1 MAYDDYED
9 DYDADGYP
17 LERAPRRRRRIRP
30 LRLLLVLAGLGVF
43 VGAIWYAY
51 HRGERVGADQVPLV
65 QAGQSPDKI
74 RPGNPGG
81 IAVPHQD
88 KLVYDR
94 MLPTAGNEQP
104 QVEKLL
110 PEPENP
116 MARPATPAQA
126 PTGQTTPTV
135 TPPAAAQPA
144 EVAQAQPGAQPAA
157 APQESQPA
165 AAPAQA
171 VAAQPV
177 LPVPPPQPAP
187 QQPAAAPRQTIAQ
200 AANAMTAPA
209 APATQKT
216 AAAAPAAPAG
226 KGGWYVQVAS
236 VPSQAGAEAEWK
248 RLQTRYAAVLG
259 GLGVTYARA
268 DIAGKGTYY
277 RVRGGPVDP
286 DKARAI
292 CSELKAQNVGC
303 FPIAP

>member
-17 LERAPRRRRRIRP
+17 LERAPRRRRGGIRP
-30 LRLLLVLAGLGVF
+30 LRLLLVLAALGVF
-43 VGAIWYAY
+43 ASAIWYAY
-51 HRGERVGADQVPLV
+51 HRGERVGAGQVPLV
-65 QAGQSPDKI
+65 QAGQAPDKI
-74 RPGNPGG
+74 RPQNPGG

-110 PEPENP
+110 PEPESP
-116 MARPATPAQA
+116 MPRPAVTAQA
-126 PTGQTTPTV
+126 PAGQA
-135 TPPAAAQPA
+135 PPPVSLPAPAQPA
-144 EVAQAQPGAQPAA
+144 DV
-157 APQESQPA
+157 PQ
-165 AAPAQA
+165 AAPAQP
-171 VAAQPV
+171 VGGQQAAPQPV
-177 LPVPPPQPAP
+177 APQSVAPQSVAPVPPPRPVP
-187 QQPAAAPRQTIAQ
+187 QQPAAQPRVTISQ
-200 AANAMTAPA
+200 AAAGAPA
-209 APATQKT
+209 AQQTATAVPGTPATQ
-216 AAAAPAAPAG
+216 AVPAG

-236 VPSQAGAEAEWK
+236 VPSQAGAAAEWK
-248 RLQTRYAAVLG
+248 RLQARYASVLG
-259 GLGVTYARA
+259 GLGVTYAHV

-292 CSELKAQNVGC
+292 CSQLKAQNVGC